1 MIKWNIYHKDGSFVT
16 DVNGEQVTVKELE
29 YSGSWM
35 GECFVTINFNHP
47 SPINLEIGDYIMYRG
62 ERFELNYDPGK
73 DKQARKDT
81 YGEGFKY
88 DSVKF
93 SALQD
98 EMSRSEFLDVVL
110 HDNQLHYTALPKFS
124 FYVDSVDDLLDRIQA
139 NLDEQIGEGKWKIFS
154 RSLSRSMQRGCTEE
168 EWKAVYGSEETST
181 GGFDS
186 KSLVV
191 ESKTCWE
198 ALALVNTEWDINF
211 IVRNRNVYVGT
222 AGVMTQNIFKYGLG
236 NGLYEVDQN
245 ADPDQS
251 IITRLRAYG
260 SEKNLPDHYYADLG
274 STPFLNVTGDYKP
287 GSTDKGISVMLEDSV
302 YDGMFTEVK
311 SDNGSNMK
319 HVLVSCEIDGYRFN
333 AELELVLKQSP
344 TCTTR
349 LLVDNN
355 KTVADAVK
363 AKIDAGF
370 KQVLFVSG
378 AKVSKF
384 NGNRVNYIQ
393 NLPNNMAISRLM
405 LPGFPSMS
413 LADFYDSLSESEKRY
428 VNPSGR
434 KHIFSTD
441 KYRPYIDSVNI
452 EKIGLRSASQF
463 FDTDDKT
470 NGVIEIYPTIEEMVV
485 GGVRVDE
492 VYTGSYIEDN
502 GRFDDGQTVN
512 NFDIYLS
519 PAIDFDINSLRNDD
533 FTVCMKDGMCG
544 GRDFKVAS
552 ASKISGTWRLTLERT
567 KDDALN
573 LYFPYNEYP
582 IRTGDHFVLTGIE
595 LPDSYIRAAS
605 LKLLKYAIAL
615 LDKNDYTRYVYQP
628 KVDEIFMAR
637 QHDQAMAAKTG
648 AIKSLHDTLK
658 EGDIM
663 QFYDEDLGIDAKITI
678 DQLTIK
684 ENEDGIPTYE
694 VTLREDK
701 EVGTIQK
708 IQQQIS
714 SLSSGNGGSGSGSG
728 LTMGQV
734 ASQIPSEGGKYFLSK
749 LQDDTA
755 QGIITFMN
763 GLVAKDRI
771 DAGKGLLLGD
781 GSHSIS
787 ENGDAVLGDV
797 VVDRIHDAA
806 STPAD
811 RVIIGAKGF
820 DLYMGEDGKSHVY
833 IDDLVVRQK
842 FFASSAEIRKISY
855 SGGTTVFSNAGS
867 TLAKVSAVFDSHGEC
882 VAYKCY
888 ACADDG
894 TNKTMNWW
902 HVGMM
907 ALCQTFNVKAGKSEN
922 LQNRY
927 YWRLV
932 VGVGQ
937 ETLEDGKLY
946 DYVVLSNK
954 KTFLGS
960 DSYVPTYTDK
970 VIADEN
976 DNILIFGGYGVEVT
990 TDGGMGSMAGVFY
1003 EQEGKNTDDGG
1014 NLIANRVFYGY
1025 DDINGFEPDA
1035 PSAGDVIVQVGDQIC
1050 WKSRGNVIK
1059 LSTST
1064 EDNATGNAPSIA
1076 MYHNVGVLYSTGE
1089 KDGNGKDIVSP
1100 YQWKTCTC
1108 VISPEMELHNVKN
1121 FKWFTESPDKTFDPI
1136 TVVYQIETTGMF
1148 RVGSDG
1154 KLTGDNV
1161 YSNNQDTRYVGTT
1174 CYQTMGTEKSVVN
1187 QCWWEVSY
1195 NALYITNQYEGS
1207 TSIVMANGD
1216 VEKAPAYIS
1225 LRCYTLAISEDGTKS
1240 RGDVLL
1246 ASVDVPVMRDGKK
1259 GDAGTTIEIVGTIT
1273 TYAKTKDSTMPDKE
1287 NDSLWSEKSPA
1298 LAQGEWLWTRTA
1310 VYYSDLS
1317 VLYSVSVSRVAKD
1330 GVDGEDGTSV
1340 KITST
1345 SVTYATTSTYKQPT
1359 SFPYAS
1365 MPSAIT
1371 LGWYLWTKTVVN
1383 YSDGQSTTTMSV
1395 SRIGDDG
1402 KQGTPGPNGKTTH
1415 FAYADSVSFG
1425 NGKVTEVVG
1434 FSTTLKSTSEYI
1446 GTYDDNNV
1454 NDSEDWSDYSWT
1466 KLKGEQGIPGNDGVG
1481 VKSADVMYCIGDS
1494 DSTAPADNA
1503 DWKTLFT
1510 ELTLANGKYVW
1521 TCTKVVYTKGNPTY
1535 SGKQCLG
1542 KCEDFATVTEQYALS
1557 TSSTDAPTSG
1567 WGTTYSPAM
1576 GKWLWT
1582 RSEIVWTDGSKTYT
1596 KAVCVSYFGKDGENG
1611 KNGDYTEY
1619 YFAISAYKS
1628 TLSPLV
1634 CPVDIDSWSA
1644 TAIAPTT
1651 AKPYVWMR
1659 IAKFSNGSRVST
1671 SYVRVSGE
1679 DGNDGKPGAY
1689 TVYDYKI
1696 SVLNESDSPTIEP
1709 EPAACYPEEWQDEP
1723 MAVTKEYPYLWMRM
1737 TRKNDPNDSSVT
1749 YVCMTGEKGQNGQ
1762 NGKDSV
1768 SYSVSFDMRKVQV
1781 GANTYEERI
1790 YVYVTKSVGT
1800 NTNTWFIN
1808 NAGYD
1813 FDVFVDGE
1821 KETGLKSVLNV
1832 NGYIQRSA
1840 WPNASM
1846 FQINLYDENN
1856 LLVATNTFS
1865 YGQKGEDGDSGLEIV
1880 LSPTT
1885 LVYNTDDD
1893 GIVTDYSQSAII
1905 SCNKGGV
1912 RYTNVSYSVYGT
1924 LNCQA
1929 TYSGGTIK
1937 IMSINKQTL
1946 TYTEGG
1952 ETKTTQVSQ
1961 SAGYVA
1967 MRVVDNATGLNYYP
1981 QLNFTVN
1988 VSKFTGQMVM
1998 NNKKFQTQFTEITNR
2013 VNDVEDAYNDIPL
2026 KNQDE
2031 LTEYTSSIEQTARKI
2046 SLSVGATV
2054 NGRRNLLV
2062 GSEFKRFDEENMTG
2076 QGQTAACRLRTG
2088 DRVDGY
2094 NSCRIVSEST
2104 AYQFNGVVFKKIQV
2118 DGNTKYTF
2126 TAMAKRLS
2134 DGFGSGCYAIIS
2146 EFITKDDTLAY
2157 EQQSFYLLT
2166 MSDMK
2171 GTWYQK
2177 SHVFTT
2183 HNETRYVNV
2192 ILCVSTNGSFAVC
2205 KPMFERGDT
2214 FSGYSLSEYDYEY
2227 VGGNLI
2233 DNSRFLNAGGTLL
2246 YVQDSVS
2253 LDLGSDYAIATATAS
2268 GSSSRGV
2275 FAIKKTLKAG
2285 VDYILSWYIKRT
2297 GGDENGQCMVNF
2309 GRRILYSER
2318 WDGIQAVNSVEGGN
2332 TPYSGYQGISNIPT
2346 EWARFWI
2353 HFRLSEDWTDD
2364 DNVLYI
2370 QLYGGSSSLGYVTA
2384 QFSRPKL
2391 EEGAYPTE
2399 WTDKS
2404 VTMVDEG
2411 KFANQLL
2418 ATGIDIVNKQVTVTS
2433 DNFKVRNNSGVETM
2447 MVNKDGTLNA
2457 AMIVAQRVQT
2467 LGSNGQR
2474 IVLDDGLFSVY
2485 GLAGMRNW
2493 QFGLDDQKRATLSY
2507 YDDYGN
2513 KLYDLGPEGISK
2525 VKITQGTFRSGDYV
2539 NAATIGLSVSSFNNV
2554 STKQHTS
2561 TSATGEVSVTE
2572 TIFSSIDD
2580 DTKIFVKLSTTKT
2593 LGAQFSKTTL
2603 YYYRAPRVNDVIQ
2616 SDPDN
2621 KLNTQALAQQA
2632 DGKYFFSQNICDGT
2646 SLQNLASGCFFNA
2659 NAKVMDNSQFL
2670 LVGLGQ
2676 FDSIKLAKYFIQ
2688 APISITLGAKS
2699 ISVLGQIK
2707 SWEQYT
2713 QLGSAGS
2720 VVAPIEPIA

>member
-124 FYVDSVDDLLDRIQA
+124 FYVETVDDLLDRIQA

-755 QGIITFMN
+755 QGIITFMK

-820 DLYMGEDGKSHVY
+820 DLYMGEDGKSHAY

-894 TNKTMNWW
+894 TTKTMNWW

-976 DNILIFGGYGVEVT
+976 DNILIFGDYGVEVT

-1014 NLIANRVFYGY
+1014 NLIANRMFYGY
-1025 DDINGFEPDA
+1025 EDINGFEPDA

-1064 EDNATGNAPSIA
+1064 EDNAIDNAPSIA
-1076 MYHNVGVLYSTGE
+1076 MYHNVGALYSTGN
-1089 KDGNGKDIVSP
+1089 KDSNGKDIVSP

-1108 VISPEMELHNVKN
+1108 VISPEMELHNAKN
-1121 FKWFTESPDKTFDPI
+1121 FKWFTESPDKTFDPV

-1174 CYQTMGTEKSVVN
+1174 CYQTMGTEKSVVK

-1216 VEKAPAYIS
+1216 VEKAPAYVS

-1330 GVDGEDGTSV
+1330 GIDGEDGTSV

-1359 SFPYAS
+1359 SFPYNS

-1402 KQGTPGPNGKTTH
+1402 KQGNPGPNGKTTH
-1415 FAYADSVSFG
+1415 FAYADSVTFE
-1425 NGKVTEVVG
+1425 NGKVTEVDG

-1446 GTYDDNNV
+1446 GTYDDDKV
-1454 NDSEDWSDYSWT
+1454 NDSEDWFDYSWT
-1466 KLKGEQGIPGNDGVG
+1466 KLKGEQGRPGNDGVG

-1521 TCTKVVYTKGNPTY
+1521 TCTKVIYTKGNPTY

-1567 WGTTYSPAM
+1567 WGATYSPTM

-1596 KAVCVSYFGKDGENG
+1596 EAVCVSYFGKDGENG

-1619 YFAISAYKS
+1619 HFAISAYKS

-1634 CPVDIDSWSA
+1634 YPVDINSWSA

-1749 YVCMTGEKGQNGQ
+1749 YVCMTGEPGEPGSDGENGQ
-1762 NGKDSV
+1762 SALDIVIAPSTLVFDTDEDGLVPSSTSKSATISCYRKGVLVKDAIFTQYSVLGCSASV
-1768 SYSVSFDMRKVQV
+1768 SKNVSGTCTVTISKIGSQTIDATTTVSVTS
-1781 GANTYEERI
+1781 
-1790 YVYVTKSVGT
+1790 
-1800 NTNTWFIN
+1800 
-1808 NAGYD
+1808 GYAR
-1813 FDVFVDGE
+1813 V
-1821 KETGLKSVLNV
+1821 KIL
-1832 NGYIQRSA
+1832 
-1840 WPNASM
+1840 
-1846 FQINLYDENN
+1846 DE
-1856 LLVATNTFS
+1856 LGVVS
-1865 YGQKGEDGDSGLEIV
+1865 YGQV
-1880 LSPTT
+1880 
-1885 LVYNTDDD
+1885 
-1893 GIVTDYSQSAII
+1893 
-1905 SCNKGGV
+1905 
-1912 RYTNVSYSVYGT
+1912 
-1924 LNCQA
+1924 
-1929 TYSGGTIK
+1929 
-1937 IMSINKQTL
+1937 
-1946 TYTEGG
+1946 
-1952 ETKTTQVSQ
+1952 
-1961 SAGYVA
+1961 
-1967 MRVVDNATGLNYYP
+1967 
-1981 QLNFTVN
+1981 NFAVN
-1988 VSKFTGQMVM
+1988 VAKFTGQMVM
-1998 NNKKFQTQFTEITNR
+1998 NNKTFKTNFEEITNR
-2013 VNDVEDAYNDIPL
+2013 FEDTDTAIGDISGKYDNLPDDVKTSEAFM
-2026 KNQDE
+2026 K
-2031 LTEYTSSIEQTARKI
+2031 YTSSIEQTARKI
-2046 SLSVGATV
+2046 SLSVSEKVVGL
-2054 NGRRNLLV
+2054 RNLLV
-2062 GSEFKRFDEENMTG
+2062 GSDFKRLDDVNIIANGSNGM
-2076 QGQTAACRLRTG
+2076 ANCRLRTG
-2088 DRVDGY
+2088 DQLDGY
-2094 NSCRIVSEST
+2094 NSCRVIDTTSTST
-2104 AYQFNGVVFKKIQV
+2104 AYHGVRFSLVPVK
-2118 DGNTKYTF
+2118 GNTKYTLS
-2126 TAMAKRLS
+2126 TMAKRMSSSLGNGCMAMIHELANPNASDTVLS
-2134 DGFGSGCYAIIS
+2134 GSPS
-2146 EFITKDDTLAY
+2146 WN
-2157 EQQSFYLLT
+2157 LLT
-2166 MSDMK
+2166 TSDALN
-2171 GTWYQK
+2171 TWVEK
-2177 SHVFTT
+2177 SFTFTT
-2183 HNETRYVNV
+2183 NSATRYLEVYFV
-2192 ILCVSTNGSFAVC
+2192 LRTTGTFAVC
-2205 KPMFERGDT
+2205 KPILEEGDT
-2214 FSGYSLSEYDYEY
+2214 YNGYSKSENDYNY
-2227 VGGNLI
+2227 IGGNLI
-2233 DNSRFLNAGGTLL
+2233 DNSRLLSVGGSLYNVGGTVTKTL
-2246 YVQDSVS
+2246 
-2253 LDLGSDYAIATATAS
+2253 SDEYAYTMASAS
-2268 GSSSRGV
+2268 GGTTIV
-2275 FAIKKTLKAG
+2275 FLIRKALSAYK
-2285 VDYILSWYIKRT
+2285 DYVLSWYVQRT
-2297 GGDENGQCMVNF
+2297 DGSTSGQVTVNF
-2309 GRRILYSER
+2309 RKNVQYSELYTGLQSQYTQEGGTT
-2318 WDGIQAVNSVEGGN
+2318 DGNGNHSGYFGIQ
-2332 TPYSGYQGISNIPT
+2332 NIPT
-2346 EWARFWI
+2346 GKMVRMWI
-2353 HFRLSEDWTDD
+2353 HFRLYSALTASDTI
-2364 DNVLYI
+2364 YI
-2370 QLYGGSSSLGYVTA
+2370 QLYGDITA
-2384 QFSRPKL
+2384 NISRPKL
-2391 EEGAYPTE
+2391 EEGAFPTE
-2399 WTDKS
+2399 WTDNPKTF
-2404 VTMVDEG
+2404 VEEG
-2411 KFANQLL
+2411 SLSNKLY
-2418 ATGIDIVNKQVTVTS
+2418 ATGIDIESKKVTVTA
-2433 DNFKVRNNSGVETM
+2433 DNFKVRNNDGEDTLLIDKSGKLNSNLVEAKVLKTYNANGAHVEIEDGIM
-2447 MVNKDGTLNA
+2447 QVFGTNGIANIRFGVNA
-2457 AMIVAQRVQT
+2457 
-2467 LGSNGQR
+2467 
-2474 IVLDDGLFSVY
+2474 DGLAV
-2485 GLAGMRNW
+2485 
-2493 QFGLDDQKRATLSY
+2493 LSY
-2507 YDDYGN
+2507 FDNNG
-2513 KLYDLGPEGISK
+2513 KWLYDLGPSQFDAANSQGASIESSLYLRSLDSDVLGTELFYSSTAFNLGDNQTSTLDVVKASYDIKLFGSRMFVDDASEIKNNPHEGYQPFSNK
-2525 VKITQGTFRSGDYV
+2525 KTGF
-2539 NAATIGLSVSSFNNV
+2539 ATIYRYTAAKEGSVYKPDAARGL
-2554 STKQHTS
+2554 
-2561 TSATGEVSVTE
+2561 
-2572 TIFSSIDD
+2572 
-2580 DTKIFVKLSTTKT
+2580 
-2593 LGAQFSKTTL
+2593 
-2603 YYYRAPRVNDVIQ
+2603 
-2616 SDPDN
+2616 
-2621 KLNTQALAQQA
+2621 TQALAEQA
-2632 DGKYFFSQNICDGT
+2632 DGKYFT
-2646 SLQNLASGCFFNA
+2646 SNTVLGANGALTNLANGVYFEKGVAVRNA
-2659 NAKVMDNSQFL
+2659 PTPLVTATSNVDYPAYVVSYVRFSNGTKKSYWVYSRINNSIG
-2670 LVGLGQ
+2670 VGDLT
-2676 FDSIKLAKYFIQ
+2676 IQ
-2688 APISITLGAKS
+2688 TLD
-2699 ISVLGQIK
+2699 V
-2707 SWEQYT
+2707 
-2713 QLGSAGS
+2713 
-2720 VVAPIEPIA
+2720 